1 MRHGVKKV
9 PKEWLTTYDEVA
21 RMDVVLPNHIRFF
34 NHVRMDGRKF
44 KLHKK
49 LGKLYFYSLREE
61 T

>member
-21 RMDVVLPNHIRFF
+21 KMDVVLPKGVRFF
-34 NHVRMDGRKF
+34 NHVRMDKRHY

-49 LGKLYFYSLREE
+49 IGKLWFYSIREKI
-61 T
+61 